1 MGETR
6 PVSRLRDAN
15 GIETGDWP
23 EDSGRGA
30 FGRAPE
36 RPLRRPACGFDDVHL
51 AEVRI
56 YASLEDGDSGTVVT
70 AGAGTAT
77 LRPLPEPR
85 ARPFGFRGETVEIGA
100 WCEQGHRFALRFSFH
115 KGMTYAHRSVPVP
128 DDPGRPDG

>member
-1 MGETR
+1 VR
-6 PVSRLRDAN
+6 V
-15 GIETGDWP
+15 
-23 EDSGRGA
+23 
-30 FGRAPE
+30 
-36 RPLRRPACGFDDVHL
+36 DDVHL

>member
-1 MGETR
+1 MSETR
-6 PVSRLRDAN
+6 
-15 GIETGDWP
+15 P
-23 EDSGRGA
+23 EDSGPGA
-30 FGRAPE
+30 VGRAPE